1 MNIRLE
7 ETHHKHT
14 IGVADEY
21 YYCVIDEWKHARYFY
36 FFSSIW
42 PYIDLSAYA
51 IVPFCIMLVCNIAII
66 KNAKFSTPFMTTTN
80 THLTTTI
87 LPGILNRNHQK
98 PTTTIVIPPTPTSG
112 EPLGG
117 VGKGNNPLNLPSMS
131 SSMNGNLSG
140 EHQATG
146 GNSSSKSKIQKLK
159 LQIL

>member
-1 MNIRLE
+1 MNIRAP
-7 ETHHKHT
+7 ETHHKHS

-21 YYCVIDEWKHARYFY
+21 YYCVIDEWKHAQYFY

-66 KNAKFSTPFMTTTN
+66 KNAKFSTPFMATTTTTTTS

-87 LPGILNRNHQK
+87 LPGILNRHHQ
-98 PTTTIVIPPTPTSG
+98 PTTTVVIPPTPTSG

-117 VGKGNNPLNLPSMS
+117 LGKGNNPSMT
-131 SSMNGNLSG
+131 MNGKPSV
-140 EHQATG
+140 ESQVAG
-146 GNSSSKSKIQKLK
+146 GNSSTKSKI
-159 LQIL
+159 